1 VKGGLWEQA
10 EREMTMRRIVVVMQ
24 TTLNNMIAKGF
35 GVFWEPFPWGEPEQA
50 WLNATFRSADT
61 WALSRVMYEAIIPW
75 WDQVAAGETPSDVD
89 EAHPLHP
96 ADIEFAAIQKSLLKV
111 VFSASL
117 GPSPARRVISGDLA
131 GQLQAMK
138 AEEGRDIILSCGPR
152 TLAPLAAA
160 PGLIDQYVVA
170 IHPAVISG
178 LGMFE
183 SLETDLR
190 LELLESRVFDG
201 GAVAL
206 RYGVQ
211 ST

>member
-1 VKGGLWEQA
+1 
-10 EREMTMRRIVVVMQ
+10 
-24 TTLNNMIAKGF
+24 
-35 GVFWEPFPWGEPEQA
+35 
-50 WLNATFRSADT
+50 
-61 WALSRVMYEAIIPW
+61 
-75 WDQVAAGETPSDVD
+75 
-89 EAHPLHP
+89 
-96 ADIEFAAIQKSLLKV
+96 
-111 VFSASL
+111 
-117 GPSPARRVISGDLA
+117 VISGDLV

-170 IHPAVISG
+170 IHPAVIGG

-183 SLETDLR
+183 GLKTDLR

-201 GAVAL
+201 GAVVL